1 MHDHDGN
8 HDEAEPSHREERQSQ
23 RKAAGARPED
33 RTRPWPRPRRF
44 GDRPLVPSITQEGDE
59 GSGQREGAGRGD
71 LHPQQHQLL
80 LQIAGAPSGSVAS
93 IAYAAERL
101 GLRHHT
107 VVELVD
113 RSVAEGLLIRT
124 EDPNDGRRVILAIT
138 KKGRKILQ
146 NLSEYHARELRELG
160 PRLIRSLKD
169 IEDLQKTHQ
178 RRPLAAWN
186 TSP

>member
-1 MHDHDGN
+1 MRYNLIVSDIAKGTAR
-8 HDEAEPSHREERQSQ
+8 ERLQTLAEFRY
-23 RKAAGARPED
+23 AL
-33 RTRPWPRPRRF
+33 RRF
-44 GDRPLVPSITQEGDE
+44 LHFSELAASE
-59 GSGQREGAGRGD
+59 AG

-124 EDPNDGRRVILAIT
+124 EDPSDGRRVILAIT

-169 IEDLQKTHQ
+169 IEDLQKAHQ
-178 RRPLAAWN
+178 RRPQ
-186 TSP
+186 

>member
-1 MHDHDGN
+1 MTVEDTTSNGKAN
-8 HDEAEPSHREERQSQ
+8 LLEALAEFRYHLRTFTHFSEQ
-23 RKAAGARPED
+23 AA
-33 RTRPWPRPRRF
+33 
-44 GDRPLVPSITQEGDE
+44 QEV
-59 GSGQREGAGRGD
+59 D

-169 IEDLQKTHQ
+169 IEDLQKAH
-178 RRPLAAWN
+178 RRR
-186 TSP
+186 SQ

>member
-1 MHDHDGN
+1 MNAEDTTPNGKAN
-8 HDEAEPSHREERQSQ
+8 LLEALAEFRYHLRTFTHFSEQ
-23 RKAAGARPED
+23 AAHEA
-33 RTRPWPRPRRF
+33 
-44 GDRPLVPSITQEGDE
+44 
-59 GSGQREGAGRGD
+59 D

-124 EDPNDGRRVILAIT
+124 EDPSDGRRVILAIT

-160 PRLIRSLKD
+160 PRLIRSLKN

-178 RRPLAAWN
+178 RRPQ
-186 TSP
+186 

>member
-1 MHDHDGN
+1 MT
-8 HDEAEPSHREERQSQ
+8 AEDTTPNG
-23 RKAAGARPED
+23 KASLLQALAEFRYQL
-33 RTRPWPRPRRF
+33 RTF
-44 GDRPLVPSITQEGDE
+44 THFSEQAAHEV
-59 GSGQREGAGRGD
+59 D

-80 LQIAGAPSGSVAS
+80 LQIVGAPSGSVAS
-93 IAYAAERL
+93 IGYAAERL

-169 IEDLQKTHQ
+169 IEDLQKTH
-178 RRPLAAWN
+178 RRR
-186 TSP
+186 SQ

>member
-1 MHDHDGN
+1 MT
-8 HDEAEPSHREERQSQ
+8 
-23 RKAAGARPED
+23 PED
-33 RTRPWPRPRRF
+33 TIPNGKPGLLEALAEFRYHLRTF
-44 GDRPLVPSITQEGDE
+44 THFSEQAAHGV
-59 GSGQREGAGRGD
+59 D

-80 LQIAGAPSGSVAS
+80 LQIAGTPNGSLAS

-160 PRLIRSLKD
+160 PRLIRSLKN
-169 IEDLQKTHQ
+169 IEDLQKAHQ
-178 RRPLAAWN
+178 RRPQ
-186 TSP
+186 

>member
-1 MHDHDGN
+1 MTTEHTLSNGKDTLPNGKASLLQAL
-8 HDEAEPSHREERQSQ
+8 AEFRYHLRTFTHFSEQ
-23 RKAAGARPED
+23 AAHE
-33 RTRPWPRPRRF
+33 
-44 GDRPLVPSITQEGDE
+44 V
-59 GSGQREGAGRGD
+59 D

-80 LQIAGAPSGSVAS
+80 LQIAGTPHDSLAS

-113 RSVAEGLLIRT
+113 RSVAEGLLLRT

-160 PRLIRSLKD
+160 PRLIRSLEN
-169 IEDLQKTHQ
+169 IEATQNASNKHK
-178 RRPLAAWN
+178 RRVQ
-186 TSP
+186 

>member
-1 MHDHDGN
+1 MT
-8 HDEAEPSHREERQSQ
+8 AEDTTPNG
-23 RKAAGARPED
+23 KASLLQALAEFRYHL
-33 RTRPWPRPRRF
+33 RTF
-44 GDRPLVPSITQEGDE
+44 THFSEQAAHEI
-59 GSGQREGAGRGD
+59 D

-80 LQIAGAPSGSVAS
+80 LQIAGTPDDSVAS

-146 NLSEYHARELRELG
+146 TLSEYHARELRELG
-160 PRLIRSLKD
+160 PRLIRSLKN
-169 IEDLQKTHQ
+169 IEDLQKTTR
-178 RRPLAAWN
+178 RRPQ
-186 TSP
+186 

>member
-1 MHDHDGN
+1 MT
-8 HDEAEPSHREERQSQ
+8 AEDTLPTG
-23 RKAAGARPED
+23 KATLLQALAEFRYHL
-33 RTRPWPRPRRF
+33 RTF
-44 GDRPLVPSITQEGDE
+44 THFSEQAAHEI
-59 GSGQREGAGRGD
+59 D

-80 LQIAGAPSGSVAS
+80 LQIAGTPDDSVAS

-146 NLSEYHARELRELG
+146 TLSEYHARELRELG
-160 PRLIRSLKD
+160 PRLIRSLKN
-169 IEDLQKTHQ
+169 IEDLQKTTR
-178 RRPLAAWN
+178 RRPQ
-186 TSP
+186 

>member
-1 MHDHDGN
+1 MTAENTTPNGKTN
-8 HDEAEPSHREERQSQ
+8 LLEALAEFRYHLRTFTHFSEQ
-23 RKAAGARPED
+23 AAHE
-33 RTRPWPRPRRF
+33 
-44 GDRPLVPSITQEGDE
+44 V
-59 GSGQREGAGRGD
+59 D

-124 EDPNDGRRVILAIT
+124 EDPSDGRRVILAIT

-169 IEDLQKTHQ
+169 IEDLQKAHQ
-178 RRPLAAWN
+178 RRPQ
-186 TSP
+186 

>member
-1 MHDHDGN
+1 MT
-8 HDEAEPSHREERQSQ
+8 AEDTLPNGKDTLLQALAEFRYHLRTFTHFSEQ
-23 RKAAGARPED
+23 AAHE
-33 RTRPWPRPRRF
+33 
-44 GDRPLVPSITQEGDE
+44 I
-59 GSGQREGAGRGD
+59 D

-80 LQIAGAPSGSVAS
+80 LQIAGTPDGSVAS

-146 NLSEYHARELRELG
+146 TLSEYHARELRELG
-160 PRLIRSLKD
+160 PRLIRSLKN
-169 IEDLQKTHQ
+169 IEALQKAHQ
-178 RRPLAAWN
+178 RRPQ
-186 TSP
+186 

>member
-1 MHDHDGN
+1 MTTEDAIPN
-8 HDEAEPSHREERQSQ
+8 DEIGLLEALAEFRYHLRTFTHFSEQ
-23 RKAAGARPED
+23 AANK
-33 RTRPWPRPRRF
+33 
-44 GDRPLVPSITQEGDE
+44 I
-59 GSGQREGAGRGD
+59 D

-80 LQIAGAPSGSVAS
+80 LQVAGAPSGTLAS

-113 RSVAEGLLIRT
+113 RSVAEGLLLRT
-124 EDPNDGRRVILAIT
+124 EDPNDRRRVILAIT

-146 NLSEYHARELRELG
+146 KLSEYHARELRELG
-160 PRLIRSLKD
+160 PRLIRSLKN

-178 RRPLAAWN
+178 RRPQ
-186 TSP
+186 

>member
-1 MHDHDGN
+1 MNAEDTTPNGKAN
-8 HDEAEPSHREERQSQ
+8 LLEALAEFRYHLRTFTHFSEQ
-23 RKAAGARPED
+23 AAHE
-33 RTRPWPRPRRF
+33 
-44 GDRPLVPSITQEGDE
+44 V
-59 GSGQREGAGRGD
+59 D

-124 EDPNDGRRVILAIT
+124 EDPSDGRRVILAIT

-160 PRLIRSLKD
+160 PRLIRSLKN

-178 RRPLAAWN
+178 RRPQ
-186 TSP
+186 